1 MLAGGRRAS
10 GYERRRVRLLL
21 SILLVLIFVPPWT
34 GEVRL
39 PLLDRDAKLKA
50 TALKVAQRRWGALTL
65 VGVWRLNSEAPAFG
79 GFSAIALQRGRLVL
93 LNDGGNWVSFAIR
106 GGRPVDARAGYLPD
120 GPRIGW
126 EKKDRDSES
135 LVMDPRTGRAW
146 IGFESANAIWRYAP
160 GFRRAEGQV
169 RPQGMRRWRQNGGP
183 ESMARLPDGR
193 FVVIAERG
201 PKRRLPRP
209 GLIFGCDPTLG
220 CAPQRFGYRP
230 PAGYDPSDAAALP
243 NGDLLVLTRQ
253 WRFPVRF
260 TAKLTLVRHT
270 DLRAGRVAR
279 GREIATLDGPL
290 AENWEGLA
298 VSREGGRTVL
308 WMVSDEDQP
317 LVQRTL
323 LAKFRLD

>member
-21 SILLVLIFVPPWT
+21 SILLVLMFVPTWS

-39 PLLDRDAKLKA
+39 PLLDRDAKL
-50 TALKVAQRRWGALTL
+50 TAVRLPLAQRRYGRLTL
-65 VGVWRLNSEAPAFG
+65 IGVYRLSSEAPAFG
-79 GFSAIALQRGRLVL
+79 GFSAIALHQGRLVL

-106 GGRPVDARAGYLPD
+106 HGRPIDALMGFLPD

-126 EKKDRDSES
+126 EKSDRDSES
-135 LVMDPRTGRAW
+135 LVLDPQSGRAW

-160 GFRRAEGQV
+160 GLRRGDGEV
-169 RPQGMRRWRQNGGP
+169 RPQAMRRWRQNGGA

-209 GLIFGCDPTLG
+209 GLIFDCDPVAG
-220 CAPQRFGYRP
+220 CTPQRFGYRP

-253 WRFPVRF
+253 WRPPVRF
-260 TAKLTLVRHT
+260 TAKLTLVRRA
-270 DLRAGRVAR
+270 DLRAGKVVT

-298 VSREGGRTVL
+298 VTREGGATML
-308 WMVSDEDQP
+308 WMVSDEDEP